1 MLSRRGVHVLFT
13 AEDGEDCLA
22 KLHALPAEALAWLLH
37 SPHAAVFTDKSMPR
51 MDGYQLSRRLR
62 QLGMTTSILGVSGDA
77 LEEDQ
82 TAFVAAGASAVITK
96 PCTAA
101 KVDRGLEQLRLR
113 LPLTAGVTRLPA
125 GTGHLSTAAH
135 KP

>member
-1 MLSRRGVHVLFT
+1 
-13 AEDGEDCLA
+13 
-22 KLHALPAEALAWLLH
+22 
-37 SPHAAVFTDKSMPR
+37 
-51 MDGYQLSRRLR
+51 MDGYQLSRQLR
-62 QLGMTTSILGVSGDA
+62 QMGMTTSILGVSGDA

-101 KVDRGLEQLRLR
+101 KVDRGLQQLGLR
-113 LPLTAGVTRLPA
+113 LPLTAGVTQLPA
-125 GTGHLSTAAH
+125 SAGHASSAAH